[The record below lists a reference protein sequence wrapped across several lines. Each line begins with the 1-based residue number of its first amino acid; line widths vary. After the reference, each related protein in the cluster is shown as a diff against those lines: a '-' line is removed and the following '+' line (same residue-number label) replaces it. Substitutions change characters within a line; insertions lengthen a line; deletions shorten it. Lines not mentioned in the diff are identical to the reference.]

1 MRANVS
7 AWVIGIGCQRGVSV
21 EQIRAAV
28 FAALDNQPITNVR
41 TLASI
46 DRKHD
51 ETALLEFAALH
62 HLPIEFFSK
71 ERLAIVQMPASEQVR
86 ALIGIDGV
94 CEPCALLASRDGR
107 IVRPKIAMNG
117 VTVAIAEDKS
127 NQQTDN
133 ERTR

>member
-1 MRANVS
+1 MS
-7 AWVIGIGCQRGVSV
+7 AWVIGIGCRRGVSG
-21 EQIRAAV
+21 EQIHAAV
-28 FAALDNQPITNVR
+28 LAALGNQPITNLR
-41 TLASI
+41 ALASI

-71 ERLAIVQMPASEQVR
+71 ERVALVQMPASEQVR

-117 VTVAIAEDKS
+117 VTVAIAEDKP
-127 NQQTDN
+127 NQQPDN
-133 ERTR
+133 ERTQ